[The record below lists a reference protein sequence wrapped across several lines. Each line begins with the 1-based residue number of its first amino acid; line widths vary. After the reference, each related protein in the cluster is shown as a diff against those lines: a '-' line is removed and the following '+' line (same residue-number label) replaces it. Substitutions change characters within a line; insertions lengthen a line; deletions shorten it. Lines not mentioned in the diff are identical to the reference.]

1 MINENIKYYRKRKG
15 MSQEEMAVKLHVVR
29 QTVSKWE
36 TGHSVPDADILIHIS
51 ELLEVPVYQL
61 LDLNETSLKE
71 ESLSKELERLN
82 HLLAEKNKKE
92 KIIKEAYKKR
102 GIIITLSF
110 LSLIL
115 ALTIKNEIV
124 FILSIAI
131 CLLLSILIL
140 YRNLALLTSLTTD
153 DMRIRILRI
162 TTIFNVIIFLV
173 CVILSIL
180 IGLDLIKIN
189 AENEKL
195 LAMSIISCV
204 ILFSGIISPKLPFT
218 KHTGLRLPWT
228 VQDEDTWNLAHR
240 IIGYISF
247 PIVIL
252 YIAATFSIDN
262 FETVTLGAMIAWIG
276 IPGLLSL
283 VYYFQKSTKGI

>member
-61 LDLNETSLKE
+61 LDLNEISLKE

-124 FILSIAI
+124 SILSIAI

>member
-61 LDLNETSLKE
+61 LDLNEISLKE

-124 FILSIAI
+124 SILSIAI
-131 CLLLSILIL
+131 YLLLSILIL